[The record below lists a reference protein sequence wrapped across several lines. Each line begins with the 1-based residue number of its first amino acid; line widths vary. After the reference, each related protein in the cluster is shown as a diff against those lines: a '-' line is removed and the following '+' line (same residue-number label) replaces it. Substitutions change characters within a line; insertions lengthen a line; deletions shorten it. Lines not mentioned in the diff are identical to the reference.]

1 MISSLVFWQGV
12 YSALFSQRYSFL
24 ILLLTQEKHQVIYS
38 YTQIVGLFLSG
49 KGRVEGVSCRI
60 HMCFMKLV
68 FISLWHDS
76 RAWQPCGNHED

>member
-38 YTQIVGLFLSG
+38 YTQVVGLFLSS
-49 KGRVEGVSCRI
+49 KGRVEGVCHVGSTCV
-60 HMCFMKLV
+60 L
-68 FISLWHDS
+68 
-76 RAWQPCGNHED
+76 